1 MRVRKL
7 ILTTS
12 LLITFSTIGSA
23 FPSLSE
29 ADIVE
34 LYATGAGGNGL
45 LGTNIDPPATNPG
58 SGGLGPLGITL
69 DTETNILVIQLLWGL
84 ENGYETLSGDV
95 TKLHLHGPTESRAP
109 NNFGETN
116 SNIIINLGNS
126 LNFNPSASSG
136 GLQDSFFVSNE
147 EKEWVLSGRTYINV
161 HTDLNPMGEIRGYL
175 MQSVPEPGFT
185 LTWILAAGYGL
196 ALRRRR

>member
-1 MRVRKL
+1 MLVQKL
-7 ILTTS
+7 IFKAFLLAS
-12 LLITFSTIGSA
+12 LLTFGPTFSATSQ
-23 FPSLSE
+23 

-34 LYATGAGGNGL
+34 LYATGAGGDGL
-45 LGTNIDPPATNPG
+45 LGTNIDPPSTNPG

-69 DTETNILVIQLLWGL
+69 DTETNILVVHLLWGQ

-95 TKLHLHGPTESRAP
+95 TMLHLHGPTESRAP
-109 NNFGETN
+109 DNFGEVN

-147 EKEWVLSGRTYINV
+147 EKAWVLSGRTYINV
-161 HTDLNPMGEIRGYL
+161 HTELNPTGEIRGYL
-175 MQSVPEPGFT
+175 IQSVPEPATG
-185 LTWILAAGYGL
+185 LVWMLIAGYGL